1 MHFTT
6 LIAKNLLRRGV
17 RTILTVVGLSIGIA
31 AVVALLGIAWG
42 FEQSFLSINEA
53 KGIDLVVVRAGVSDK
68 LTSNLEESLGEK
80 LRKVPG
86 VKEIAGSLMD
96 AVSFEQ
102 ANLVSVLI
110 NGWEPGSLLFRGIRL
125 QKGRTLEKA
134 DHRVAM
140 LGRVL
145 AMNLGKG
152 VGDTIQVA
160 GEPFQ
165 VVGIFESDS
174 LFENGGLI
182 VPRAELQRM
191 MGREGDVTGFVI
203 AGEKND
209 RASVEA
215 LRKRVE
221 AAVPG
226 IAAIPSRDYV
236 QGDIRIR
243 LVKSMAWATSAVA
256 LLLGS
261 VGVLNTMMMTVFERT
276 VEIGLLRAIGWRRR
290 RILALIFG
298 EALALGAAGAV
309 CGVILGV
316 VGVNILARLPAAS
329 GFVSPDSPLAVI
341 VVGLALGLGLS
352 VLGGLY
358 PALRGAAL
366 PPTEALRHE

>member
-68 LTSNLEESLGEK
+68 LTSNLEEALGEK
-80 LRKVPG
+80 LRKVSG
-86 VKEIAGSLMD
+86 VKEVAGSLMD

-125 QKGRTLEKA
+125 QKGRTLAKA

-152 VGDTIQVA
+152 VGDAIRVA
-160 GEPFQ
+160 GEPFR

-174 LFENGGLI
+174 LFENGGLS
-182 VPRAELQRM
+182 VPRSELQRM

-203 AGEKND
+203 DGDKND

-243 LVKSMAWATSAVA
+243 LVKSMAWA
-256 LLLGS
+256 
-261 VGVLNTMMMTVFERT
+261 
-276 VEIGLLRAIGWRRR
+276 
-290 RILALIFG
+290 
-298 EALALGAAGAV
+298 
-309 CGVILGV
+309 
-316 VGVNILARLPAAS
+316 
-329 GFVSPDSPLAVI
+329 
-341 VVGLALGLGLS
+341 
-352 VLGGLY
+352 
-358 PALRGAAL
+358 
-366 PPTEALRHE
+366 